1 MKNLINKILPKANSE
16 QLKYAIAELFIK
28 IDKEAKEIA
37 EQDPILGYS
46 TVR

>member
-1 MKNLINKILPKANSE
+1 MKNFIDQILPKANQE
-16 QLKYAIAELFIK
+16 NLKYAIAELFVK
-28 IDKEAKEIA
+28 ADKEAKEIA